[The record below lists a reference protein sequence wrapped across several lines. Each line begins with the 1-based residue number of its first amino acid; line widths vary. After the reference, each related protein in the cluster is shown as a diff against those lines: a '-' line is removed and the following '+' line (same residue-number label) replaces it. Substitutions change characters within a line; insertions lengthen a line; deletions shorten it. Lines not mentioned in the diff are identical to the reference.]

1 VDDARWCLAAGA
13 GGQDRGGEAR
23 GGMGGQVSPPRSR
36 VGAFK
41 TPPGPRPRRNL
52 NGVGCVPGNKVVL
65 VRALLAFGLAHAA
78 PVHRQTPKIS
88 RLPTGHR

>member
-1 VDDARWCLAAGA
+1 
-13 GGQDRGGEAR
+13 
-23 GGMGGQVSPPRSR
+23 MGGQVSPPRSR

-41 TPPGPRPRRNL
+41 MPPGPRPRRNL
-52 NGVGCVPGNKVVL
+52 NGVGCAPGNKVL
-65 VRALLAFGLAHAA
+65 VVPPLDFGLAHAA